1 MQRDANRA
9 IYFMKSKKHFEI
21 WCKFYK
27 AKLQLFCVLFL
38 LLASI
43 NISAQAFKDT
53 IEVDLDSDGTT
64 ERIELNSELEKTL
77 SVKHGK
83 TILWQGIKKDWK
95 PWKLDIADVDGDG
108 KKEIVLGIFKATKFF
123 PKPHNCLFI
132 YDWTG
137 EKVVPKWLG
146 SSLGRPFTEFAFAEL
161 DAEKGSELIALE
173 TTLDGKKT
181 LAIYKWNGFG
191 FTLEREKGVWQTA
204 KILSVENG
212 RIEFE
217 ADGQRHFLEEEKT
230 R

>member
-1 MQRDANRA
+1 
-9 IYFMKSKKHFEI
+9 MKTKSHFEI
-21 WCKFYK
+21 WHRFYK
-27 AKLQLFCVLFL
+27 AKLQLFFALFL
-38 LLASI
+38 LLASM
-43 NISAQAFKDT
+43 NISAQTFKDAV
-53 IEVDLDSDGTT
+53 EVDLDSDGTT
-64 ERIELNSELEKTL
+64 ERIEVNSELGETL
-77 SVKHGK
+77 SVKQGE
-83 TILWQGIKKDWK
+83 TIVWQGIKKEWK

-137 EKVVPKWLG
+137 EKVAPKWLG
-146 SSLGRPFTEFAFAEL
+146 SSLSRPFTEFAFADL
-161 DAEKGSELIALE
+161 DAKKGNELIALE
-173 TTLDGKKT
+173 TTLNGKKT

-204 KILSVENG
+204 KILSAENG

-217 ADGQRHFLEEEKT
+217 ADGEKFYLEEEKT